1 MSFGCCGCLGRDA
14 ACHAS
19 EKMISKY
26 KHKDS
31 NELIEY
37 LKGGGDHKTQQAEQH
52 RLSLLFWCTSVRDK
66 LEVKPMMA

>member
-14 ACHAS
+14 ACHAL
-19 EKMISKY
+19 EQIISKY

-37 LKGGGDHKTQQAEQH
+37 PKGGGDHETQYAMQH
-52 RLSLLFWCTSVRDK
+52 KLPLLFRCTLAREELK
-66 LEVKPMMA
+66 VKPMTA